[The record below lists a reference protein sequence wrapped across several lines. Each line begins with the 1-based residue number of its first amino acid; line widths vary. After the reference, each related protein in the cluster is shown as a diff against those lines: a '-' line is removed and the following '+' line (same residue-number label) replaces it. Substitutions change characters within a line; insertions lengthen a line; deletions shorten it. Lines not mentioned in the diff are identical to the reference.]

1 MRIILL
7 GAPGSGK
14 GTQAK
19 KLMDDFG
26 FPQIST
32 GNLLRRA
39 IAEGTEIGKQA
50 KAIMAAGNLV
60 SDEIVL
66 DLIRFSLDSPSSQSG
81 FILDGYPRNINQAES
96 LDELLSLINQPLD
109 HAVLIDVNADTL
121 TKRLSGRRMC
131 SLTGKV
137 LNIYY
142 SNDSEI
148 DECLN
153 AGGELIQRSDDNL
166 ESITNR
172 INIYREQ
179 TEPLLEYYKSRGLL
193 ITADGNG
200 DIDKVYNHVL
210 RSTNL
215 IV

>member
-32 GNLLRRA
+32 GNLLRQA
-39 IAEGTEIGKQA
+39 ITDGTEIGKQA

-66 DLIRFSLDSPSSQSG
+66 DLIRVSLDSPSSHSG
-81 FILDGYPRNINQAES
+81 FILDGYPRNIPQAES
-96 LDELLSLINQPLD
+96 LDELLTSINQPLD
-109 HAVLIDVNADTL
+109 YAVLIHVDSKTL
-121 TKRLSGRRMC
+121 IKRLSGRRMC
-131 SLTGKV
+131 SLTGKI
-137 LNIYY
+137 LNIYF
-142 SNDSEI
+142 SHQSEI

-153 AGGELIQRSDDNL
+153 SGGELIQRSDDNI

-172 INIYREQ
+172 INIYKEQ
-179 TEPLLEYYKSRGLL
+179 TEPLLEYYKANGLL
-193 ITADGNG
+193 IIADGNG
-200 DIDKVYNHVL
+200 EIDQVYDRVVK
-210 RSTNL
+210 STNML
-215 IV
+215 G

>member
-32 GNLLRRA
+32 GNLLRQA
-39 IAEGTEIGKQA
+39 IADGTEIGKHA
-50 KAIMAAGNLV
+50 KAIMAAGDLV

-66 DLIRFSLDSPSSQSG
+66 DLIRVSLDSPSSHSG
-81 FILDGYPRNINQAES
+81 FILDGYPRNITQAES
-96 LDELLSLINQPLD
+96 LDELLTVINQPLN
-109 HAVLIDVNADTL
+109 HTVLIDVDSDTL
-121 TKRLSGRRMC
+121 VKRLSGRRMC
-131 SLTGKV
+131 SLTGKI

-142 SNDSEI
+142 SDQSEI

-153 AGGELIQRSDDNL
+153 AGGELTQRSDDNI

-172 INIYREQ
+172 INVYKEQ
-179 TEPLLEYYKSRGLL
+179 TEPLLEYYKSSGLL
-193 ITADGNG
+193 IIADGNG
-200 DIDKVYNHVL
+200 DIDKVYKHIL
-210 RSTNL
+210 KL
-215 IV
+215 IKIAD

>member
-26 FPQIST
+26 FSQIST
-32 GNLLRRA
+32 GNLLRQA
-39 IAEGTEIGKQA
+39 IADKTEIGKQA
-50 KAIMAAGNLV
+50 KAIMAAGDLV

-66 DLIRFSLDSPSSQSG
+66 DLIRVSLDSLSIHSD

-96 LDELLSLINQPLD
+96 LDLLLTSINQPLD
-109 HAVLIDVNADTL
+109 HAVLIDVDSDTL
-121 TKRLSGRRMC
+121 IKRLSGRRMC
-131 SLTGKV
+131 SLTGKI

-142 SNDSEI
+142 SDQSEI
-148 DECLN
+148 NECLSS
-153 AGGELIQRSDDNL
+153 GGELIQRSDDNI

-172 INIYREQ
+172 INVYRKQ
-179 TEPLLEYYKSRGLL
+179 TEPLLEYYKSRELL
-193 ITADGNG
+193 IIADGNG
-200 DIDKVYNHVL
+200 NIDEVYKRVL
-210 RSTNL
+210 KSTNMMD
-215 IV
+215 

>member
-121 TKRLSGRRMC
+121 TKR
-131 SLTGKV
+131 
-137 LNIYY
+137 
-142 SNDSEI
+142 
-148 DECLN
+148 
-153 AGGELIQRSDDNL
+153 
-166 ESITNR
+166 
-172 INIYREQ
+172 
-179 TEPLLEYYKSRGLL
+179 
-193 ITADGNG
+193 
-200 DIDKVYNHVL
+200 
-210 RSTNL
+210 
-215 IV
+215 

>member
-32 GNLLRRA
+32 GNLLRQA

-50 KAIMAAGNLV
+50 KAIMAAGDLV
-60 SDEIVL
+60 SDKIVL
-66 DLIRFSLDSPSSQSG
+66 DLIRVSLDSPSSHSG
-81 FILDGYPRNINQAES
+81 FILDGYPRNITQAES
-96 LDELLSLINQPLD
+96 LDELLTAINQPLN
-109 HAVLIDVNADTL
+109 HAILIDVDSDTL
-121 TKRLSGRRMC
+121 VKRLSGRRMC
-131 SLTGKV
+131 SLTGKI

-142 SNDSEI
+142 SDQSEI
-148 DECLN
+148 DECLS
-153 AGGELIQRSDDNL
+153 AGGELIQRSDDNI

-172 INIYREQ
+172 INVYREQ
-179 TEPLLEYYKSRGLL
+179 TEPLLEYYKFRGLL
-193 ITADGNG
+193 IIADGNG
-200 DIDKVYNHVL
+200 DIDQVYKRVL
-210 RSTNL
+210 KSTNMMD
-215 IV
+215 

>member
-32 GNLLRRA
+32 GNLLRQA
-39 IAEGTEIGKQA
+39 IADGTEIGKQA
-50 KAIMAAGNLV
+50 KAIIAAGDLV

-66 DLIRFSLDSPSSQSG
+66 DLIRVSLDSPSSHSG
-81 FILDGYPRNINQAES
+81 FILDGYPRNITQAES
-96 LDELLSLINQPLD
+96 LDELLTAINQPLN
-109 HAVLIDVNADTL
+109 HAILIDVDSDTL
-121 TKRLSGRRMC
+121 VKRLSGRRMC

-142 SNDSEI
+142 SDQSEI

-153 AGGELIQRSDDNL
+153 AGGELIQRSDDNI

-172 INIYREQ
+172 INVYREQ

-193 ITADGNG
+193 IIADGKG
-200 DIDKVYNHVL
+200 DIDQVYKHVL
-210 RSTNL
+210 KSAKITD
-215 IV
+215 

>member
-32 GNLLRRA
+32 GNLLRQA
-39 IAEGTEIGKQA
+39 IADGTEIGKQA

-66 DLIRFSLDSPSSQSG
+66 DLIRVSLDSPSSHSG
-81 FILDGYPRNINQAES
+81 FILDGYPRNIAQAES
-96 LDELLSLINQPLD
+96 LDELLTSINQPLD
-109 HAVLIDVNADTL
+109 HAVLIDVDSDTL
-121 TKRLSGRRMC
+121 VKRLSGRRMC
-131 SLTGKV
+131 SLTGKI

-142 SNDSEI
+142 SDQSEI
-148 DECLN
+148 DECLS
-153 AGGELIQRSDDNL
+153 AGGELIQRSDDNI

-172 INIYREQ
+172 INVYREQ
-179 TEPLLEYYKSRGLL
+179 TEPLLEYYQSMGLL
-193 ITADGNG
+193 IIADGNG
-200 DIDKVYNHVL
+200 DIDQVYKRVL
-210 RSTNL
+210 KSTNMMD
-215 IV
+215 

>member
-32 GNLLRRA
+32 GNLLRQA

-66 DLIRFSLDSPSSQSG
+66 DLIRVSLDSPSSHSG
-81 FILDGYPRNINQAES
+81 FILDGYPRNIAQAES
-96 LDELLSLINQPLD
+96 LDELLTVINQPLN
-109 HAVLIDVNADTL
+109 HTVLIDVSSDTL
-121 TKRLSGRRMC
+121 VKRLSGRRMC
-131 SLTGKV
+131 SLTGKI

-142 SNDSEI
+142 SDQSEI
-148 DECLN
+148 DECLS
-153 AGGELIQRSDDNL
+153 AGGELIQRSDDNI

-172 INIYREQ
+172 INVYREQ
-179 TEPLLEYYKSRGLL
+179 TEPLLEYYKFRGLL
-193 ITADGNG
+193 IIADGNG
-200 DIDKVYNHVL
+200 DIDQVYKRVL
-210 RSTNL
+210 KSTNMMD
-215 IV
+215 

>member
-32 GNLLRRA
+32 GNLLRLA

-50 KAIMAAGNLV
+50 KAIMAAGDLV

-96 LDELLSLINQPLD
+96 LDELLSLIKKPLD
-109 HAVLIDVNADTL
+109 HAVLIDVDSDTL
-121 TKRLSGRRMC
+121 IKRLSGRRMC

-142 SNDSEI
+142 SKQSEI
-148 DECLN
+148 EECLN

-172 INIYREQ
+172 INIYRDQ

-193 ITADGNG
+193 IIADGNG
-200 DIDKVYNHVL
+200 EIDQVYNHVL

-215 IV
+215 ID

>member
-26 FPQIST
+26 FSQIST
-32 GNLLRRA
+32 GNLLRQA
-39 IAEGTEIGKQA
+39 IADKTEIGKQA
-50 KAIMAAGNLV
+50 KAIMAAGDLV

-66 DLIRFSLDSPSSQSG
+66 DLIRVSLDSPSIHSG

-96 LDELLSLINQPLD
+96 LDLLLTSINQPLD
-109 HAVLIDVNADTL
+109 HAVLIDVDSDTL
-121 TKRLSGRRMC
+121 IKRLSGRRMC
-131 SLTGKV
+131 SLTGKI

-142 SNDSEI
+142 SDQSEI
-148 DECLN
+148 NECLSS
-153 AGGELIQRSDDNL
+153 GGELIQRSDDNI

-172 INIYREQ
+172 INVYRKQ
-179 TEPLLEYYKSRGLL
+179 TEPLLEYYKSRELL
-193 ITADGNG
+193 IIADGNG
-200 DIDKVYNHVL
+200 NIDEVYKRVL
-210 RSTNL
+210 KSTSMMD
-215 IV
+215 

>member
-32 GNLLRRA
+32 GNLLRQA
-39 IAEGTEIGKQA
+39 IADGTEIGKQA
-50 KAIMAAGNLV
+50 KAIMAAGDLV

-66 DLIRFSLDSPSSQSG
+66 DLIRVSLDSPSSFSG
-81 FILDGYPRNINQAES
+81 FILDGYPRNIAQAES
-96 LDELLSLINQPLD
+96 LDELLTLINQPLD
-109 HAVLIDVNADTL
+109 HAVLIDVDSDTL
-121 TKRLSGRRMC
+121 VKRLSGRRMC
-131 SLTGKV
+131 SLTGKI

-142 SNDSEI
+142 SDQSEI
-148 DECLN
+148 DECLS
-153 AGGELIQRSDDNL
+153 AGGELIQRSDDNI

-172 INIYREQ
+172 INVYREQ
-179 TEPLLEYYKSRGLL
+179 TEPLLEYYQSMGLL
-193 ITADGNG
+193 IIADGNG
-200 DIDKVYNHVL
+200 DIDQVYKRVL
-210 RSTNL
+210 KSTNMMD
-215 IV
+215 

>member
-26 FPQIST
+26 LPQIST
-32 GNLLRRA
+32 GNLLRKA
-39 IAEGTEIGKQA
+39 IAEGTEIGKKA
-50 KAIMAAGNLV
+50 KAIMAAGDLV

-109 HAVLIDVNADTL
+109 HTVLIDVNADTL
-121 TKRLSGRRMC
+121 TKRLAGRRMC

-142 SNDSEI
+142 SNESEI

-153 AGGELIQRSDDNL
+153 AGGELIQRSDDKL

-200 DIDKVYNHVL
+200 GIDKVYNHVL

-215 IV
+215 VV

>member
-32 GNLLRRA
+32 GNLLRQA
-39 IAEGTEIGKQA
+39 IADGTEIGKQA

-66 DLIRFSLDSPSSQSG
+66 DLIRVSLDSPSSHSG
-81 FILDGYPRNINQAES
+81 FILDGYPRNIAQAES
-96 LDELLSLINQPLD
+96 LDELLTAINQPLN
-109 HAVLIDVNADTL
+109 HAVLIDVDSDTL
-121 TKRLSGRRMC
+121 VKRLSGRRMC
-131 SLTGKV
+131 SLTGKI

-142 SNDSEI
+142 SDQSEI
-148 DECLN
+148 DECLS
-153 AGGELIQRSDDNL
+153 AGGELIQRSDDNI

-179 TEPLLEYYKSRGLL
+179 TEPLLEYYKFRGLL
-193 ITADGNG
+193 IIADGNG
-200 DIDKVYNHVL
+200 DIDQVYKRVL
-210 RSTNL
+210 KSTNMMD
-215 IV
+215 

>member
-32 GNLLRRA
+32 GNLLRQA
-39 IAEGTEIGKQA
+39 IADGTEIGKQA
-50 KAIMAAGNLV
+50 KAIMAAGDLV

-66 DLIRFSLDSPSSQSG
+66 DLIRVSLDSPSSHSG
-81 FILDGYPRNINQAES
+81 FILDGYPRNIAQAES
-96 LDELLSLINQPLD
+96 LDELLTSINQPLD
-109 HAVLIDVNADTL
+109 HAVLIDVDSDTL
-121 TKRLSGRRMC
+121 VKRLSGRRMC
-131 SLTGKV
+131 SLTGKI

-142 SNDSEI
+142 SNQSEI
-148 DECLN
+148 DECLS
-153 AGGELIQRSDDNL
+153 AGGELIQRSDDNI

-172 INIYREQ
+172 INVYREQ
-179 TEPLLEYYKSRGLL
+179 TEPLLEYYQSMGLL
-193 ITADGNG
+193 IIADGNG
-200 DIDKVYNHVL
+200 DIDQVYKRVL
-210 RSTNL
+210 KSINMMD
-215 IV
+215 

>member
-32 GNLLRRA
+32 GNLLRQA
-39 IAEGTEIGKQA
+39 IADGTEIGKQA
-50 KAIMAAGNLV
+50 KAIMAAGDLV

-66 DLIRFSLDSPSSQSG
+66 DLIRVSLDSPSSYSG
-81 FILDGYPRNINQAES
+81 FILDGYPRNITQAES
-96 LDELLSLINQPLD
+96 LDELLTAINQPLN
-109 HAVLIDVNADTL
+109 HAILIDVDSDTL
-121 TKRLSGRRMC
+121 VKRLSGRRMC

-142 SNDSEI
+142 SDQSEI

-153 AGGELIQRSDDNL
+153 AGGKLIQRSDDNI

-172 INIYREQ
+172 INVYREQ

-193 ITADGNG
+193 IIADGKG
-200 DIDKVYNHVL
+200 DIDQVYKHVL
-210 RSTNL
+210 KSTN
-215 IV
+215 ITD

>member
-26 FPQIST
+26 LPQIST
-32 GNLLRRA
+32 GNLLRQA
-39 IAEGTEIGKQA
+39 ITDGTEIGKQA
-50 KAIMAAGNLV
+50 KAIMAAGDLV

-66 DLIRFSLDSPSSQSG
+66 DLIRVSLDSPSSHSG
-81 FILDGYPRNINQAES
+81 FILDGYPRNIAQAES
-96 LDELLSLINQPLD
+96 LDELLTAINQPLN
-109 HAVLIDVNADTL
+109 HAVLIDVDSDTL
-121 TKRLSGRRMC
+121 VKRLSGRRMC

-142 SNDSEI
+142 SDQSEI

-153 AGGELIQRSDDNL
+153 AGGKLIQRSDDNI

-172 INIYREQ
+172 INVYREQ

-193 ITADGNG
+193 IIADGNG
-200 DIDKVYNHVL
+200 DIDQVYKHVL
-210 RSTNL
+210 KSTS
-215 IV
+215 ITD

>member
-1 MRIILL
+1 
-7 GAPGSGK
+7 
-14 GTQAK
+14 
-19 KLMDDFG
+19 MDDFG

-39 IAEGTEIGKQA
+39 ISEGTEIGKQA
-50 KAIMAAGNLV
+50 KAIMAAGDLV

-66 DLIRFSLDSPSSQSG
+66 DLIRFSLDSPSCLSG
-81 FILDGYPRNINQAES
+81 FILDCYPRNINQAES

-142 SNDSEI
+142 SIQSEI
-148 DECLN
+148 EECLY

>member
-26 FPQIST
+26 LPQIST
-32 GNLLRRA
+32 GNLLRKA
-39 IAEGTEIGKQA
+39 IAEGTEIGRKA
-50 KAIMAAGNLV
+50 KAIMAAGDLV

-96 LDELLSLINQPLD
+96 LDELLSSMNQPLD
-109 HAVLIDVNADTL
+109 HALLINVDSDTL

-142 SNDSEI
+142 SQQSEI

-153 AGGELIQRSDDNL
+153 AGGELLQRSDDNL

-172 INIYREQ
+172 INVYREQ

-200 DIDKVYNHVL
+200 EINQVYKHVL
-210 RSTNL
+210 RLTNL
-215 IV
+215 ID

>member
-1 MRIILL
+1 MRIIFL

-32 GNLLRRA
+32 GSLLRRA
-39 IAEGTEIGKQA
+39 ITDGTEIGKQA
-50 KAIMAAGNLV
+50 KAIMAAGDLV

-96 LDELLSLINQPLD
+96 LDDLLTSINQPLD
-109 HAVLIDVNADTL
+109 HAVLIDVDANIL
-121 TKRLSGRRMC
+121 VKRLSGRRMC
-131 SLTGKV
+131 SLTGKI

-142 SNDSEI
+142 SNQSEI

-193 ITADGNG
+193 ITVDGNG
-200 DIDKVYNHVL
+200 EINQVYKRVL
-210 RSTNL
+210 RATNL
-215 IV
+215 MY

>member
-19 KLMDDFG
+19 KLMDNFS

-32 GNLLRRA
+32 GNLLRQA
-39 IAEGTEIGKQA
+39 IVDGTEIGKQA
-50 KAIMAAGNLV
+50 KEIMAAGDLV

-66 DLIRFSLDSPSSQSG
+66 DLIRASLDRPSTHSG
-81 FILDGYPRNINQAES
+81 FILDGYPRNIAQSES
-96 LDELLSLINQPLD
+96 LDILLTLINQPLD
-109 HAVLIDVNADTL
+109 HTVLIDVDSDTL
-121 TKRLSGRRMC
+121 VKRLSGRRMC
-131 SLTGKV
+131 SLTGKI

-142 SNDSEI
+142 SDQSEI

-153 AGGELIQRSDDNL
+153 AGGELIQRSDDNI

-172 INIYREQ
+172 INIYRQQ
-179 TEPLLEYYKSRGLL
+179 TEPLLEYYKSRELL
-193 ITADGNG
+193 IIIDGNG
-200 DIDKVYNHVL
+200 EIDQVYGRIL
-210 RSTNL
+210 KSTNL
-215 IV
+215 ID